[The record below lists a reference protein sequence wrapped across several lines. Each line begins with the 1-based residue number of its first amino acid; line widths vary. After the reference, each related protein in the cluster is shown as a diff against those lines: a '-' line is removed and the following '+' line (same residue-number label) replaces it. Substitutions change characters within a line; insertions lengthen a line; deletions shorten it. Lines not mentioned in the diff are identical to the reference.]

1 MKRLRIIAVVLM
13 VFSIMVASCKKEE
26 EEPSQQELYYDLI
39 RVKADLASSSI
50 RGLYDPA
57 VFDELEKDILDG
69 NVTGTDCYYRIKEI
83 FSGFHVA
90 HVNIG
95 RTGTEKI
102 DNMALPMNFY
112 NFGNEYHISRAV
124 KKYKK
129 YLGWKIVEINGVPIN
144 EAIESVAKFRSY
156 ETEVAKKYFLE
167 YNIPYNDYKYAGLL
181 DEKGKLRLKLESPDG
196 KTEELKLK
204 FIDVKKANF
213 ISFLP
218 EKENECLPH
227 FVKEKY
233 DIKPCPEKRT
243 LYIPINYCL
252 EREDYPASEWFA
264 DIVKELDNGSYDTLV
279 FDLRYNPG
287 GTMFTFGLPEKY
299 KDVLEKYNIALVV
312 TGRTFS
318 ASTWFMESILTVC
331 PDTKIFGEETG
342 QAIYNYT
349 GVANEELK
357 AMKSKIIFPMY
368 LDELSPLTNLKKRTT
383 EYYRGIMP
391 DVQVFESFEDFSKGE
406 DAIYNAIYDYFN

>member
-1 MKRLRIIAVVLM
+1 MKRLRIIAVVSM
-13 VFSIMVASCKKEE
+13 VLSIMAASCKKQE

-69 NVTGTDCYYRIKEI
+69 NVTSTDCYYRLKEI
-83 FSGFHVA
+83 FSGFHVV

-95 RTGTEKI
+95 RTGAEKI
-102 DNMALPMNFY
+102 DNMALPMIFY
-112 NFGNEYHISRAV
+112 NFGNEYHISHAV

-129 YLGWKIVEINGVPIN
+129 YLGWKIVEINGIPIN

-167 YNIPYNDYKYAGLL
+167 HNIPYNDYKYAGLL
-181 DEKGKLRLKLESPDG
+181 DEKGKLKLKLESPDG

-218 EKENECLPH
+218 AKENECLPY

-243 LYIPINYCL
+243 LYIPINSCL

-287 GTMFTFGLPEKY
+287 GNMFTYGLPEKY
-299 KDVLEKYNIALVV
+299 KDELSKYNIALVA
-312 TGRTFS
+312 TGRTYS
-318 ASTWFMESILTVC
+318 ASTWFMESIVSVF
-331 PDTKIFGEETG
+331 PDAKIFGEETG
-342 QAIYNYT
+342 EAIYNYT
-349 GVANEELK
+349 GVLTEELK
-357 AMKSKIIFPMY
+357 SLKCNIVFPMF
-368 LDELSPLTNLKKRTT
+368 LDEISPLTKLKERSADQ
-383 EYYRGIMP
+383 YHGVMP
-391 DVQVFESFEDFSKGE
+391 DIEVHENFDDFINGE
-406 DAIYNAIYDYFN
+406 DSIYNAIYDYFN

>member
-243 LYIPINYCL
+243 LYIPINSCL

>member
-13 VFSIMVASCKKEE
+13 VFSIMVASCKKQE

-83 FSGFHVA
+83 FSGFHVV

-102 DNMALPMNFY
+102 DNMALPMIFY
-112 NFGNEYHISRAV
+112 NFGNEYHISRAI

-129 YLGWKIVEINGVPIN
+129 YLGWKIVEINGIPIN

-167 YNIPYNDYKYAGLL
+167 HNIPYNDYKYAGLL

-218 EKENECLPH
+218 AKENECLPH

-243 LYIPINYCL
+243 LYIPINSCL

-287 GTMFTFGLPEKY
+287 GTMFTYGLPEKY
-299 KDVLEKYNIALVV
+299 KDVLDKYNIALVG

-318 ASTWFMESILTVC
+318 ASTWFMESILTVF
-331 PDTKIFGEETG
+331 PDAKIFGEETG
-342 QAIYNYT
+342 EAIYNYT
-349 GVANEELK
+349 GIRNEELK
-357 AMKSKIIFPMY
+357 ALKCKIIFPMY
-368 LDELSPLTNLKKRTT
+368 LDEISPLTNLKKRTS

-391 DVQVFESFEDFSKGE
+391 DVEVQENFDDFINGE
-406 DAIYNAIYDYFN
+406 DSIYNAIYDYFN